1 MRCNVRQEDDKMLS
15 RALGRELKPILDR
28 MLRLLLTLQVSP
40 NLITV
45 IGLLAGIISGIA
57 LAKGRFFPA
66 AVAIAVAGICDL
78 TDGMLARA
86 QKAQTRFGGF
96 LDSVLD
102 RYADA
107 AMYMGLI
114 YFFAERGRMNLVLLS
129 CIALVG
135 TVMTSY
141 SRARAESII
150 GQCRVGFM
158 ERPERVFFLMLGALF
173 HRIEQALWVIAVLSN
188 WTAIQRVY
196 YTWKTVNRSQA

>member
-1 MRCNVRQEDDKMLS
+1 
-15 RALGRELKPILDR
+15 
-28 MLRLLLTLQVSP
+28 
-40 NLITV
+40 
-45 IGLLAGIISGIA
+45 
-57 LAKGRFFPA
+57 
-66 AVAIAVAGICDL
+66 
-78 TDGMLARA
+78 
-86 QKAQTRFGGF
+86 
-96 LDSVLD
+96 
-102 RYADA
+102 
-107 AMYMGLI
+107 
-114 YFFAERGRMNLVLLS
+114 MNLVLLS